1 MERNGMKRKGGLVG
15 LVILGVLV
23 AVWFFARGD
32 FAARDYCL
40 DSGGRWV
47 DGECEDARPGG

>member
-40 DSGGRWV
+40 DSGGRWA